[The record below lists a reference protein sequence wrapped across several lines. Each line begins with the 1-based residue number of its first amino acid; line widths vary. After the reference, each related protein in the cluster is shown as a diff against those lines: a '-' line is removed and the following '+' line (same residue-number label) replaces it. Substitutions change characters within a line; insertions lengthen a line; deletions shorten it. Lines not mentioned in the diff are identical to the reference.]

1 LEDLHNINPPCT
13 TQPPTDRKSE
23 SFAFGDSQRIHQVS
37 SFGAPLQKKQW
48 YERPFESTTSVLEDP
63 KALRGVSSFGA
74 PVQKNQWYGRPFEG
88 PSVEFGNPQNT
99 HQFSPFGAPEGA
111 KDPYYFPRSPIE
123 KMPVSFGAPKL
134 PPISTVTSAFRRPSS
149 PRFESHPFATSPRF
163 ASRPS
168 FLGDQSDD
176 EFDDDS
182 GDEFDEF
189 RAKKARKMINP
200 EVEVGDKVDG
210 PI

>member
-1 LEDLHNINPPCT
+1 MTSPSDTILIE
-13 TQPPTDRKSE
+13 
-23 SFAFGDSQRIHQVS
+23 
-37 SFGAPLQKKQW
+37 QW
-48 YERPFESTTSVLEDP
+48 YEQSFKNTPAVFEDP
-63 KALRGVSSFGA
+63 KTLHRVSSFGA
-74 PVQKNQWYGRPFEG
+74 PVKKKQWYGRPFECT
-88 PSVEFGNPQNT
+88 PVEFGNPQNT
-99 HQFSPFGAPEGA
+99 HQFSSFGAPEGA
-111 KDPYYFPRSPIE
+111 KDPYYFPRPPIE
-123 KMPVSFGAPKL
+123 KIPVSFGAPKP
-134 PPISTVTSAFRRPSS
+134 PPISTITSAFGRPSS
-149 PRFESHPFATSPRF
+149 PRFESHPFAKFPRF

-182 GDEFDEF
+182 GDESDEF